1 MPGYVLMLFLS
12 SSEEYRKKP
21 YFKPRLKTRKQNSIG
36 VLSWLKQKLD
46 W

>member
-12 SSEEYRKKP
+12 SSEKYRKKP
-21 YFKPRLKTRKQNSIG
+21 YFKPRQKTRKQNIIG
-36 VLSWLKQKLD
+36 VLLWLKQKLD